1 VKFSLLFDN
10 SGDVLPFEVKYNHEL
25 FEFFVETVI
34 SKEQNSFS
42 NDQVLYRELD
52 SKITHLHWAISN
64 TNEIIYELIGNSFN
78 QHADLENYL
87 DQRFLNQLHSD
98 WAFSH
103 YHDIDVDQL
112 RFSQNMRQ
120 SKIGNKLHELLSDDI
135 RVIRTQ
141 SAIEKLGRGYAFH
154 ELNMAIHRLERS
166 FTRLEFKADEKW
178 QVFENPFLDTMVTN
192 NDKVNFSF
200 GYTYVG
206 RQYYNKFRYFDTKLE
221 CPDNY
226 NYENLELAFQVS
238 LEQPE
243 TIPFSTEALAWAR
256 ANNIKMVAE
265 QIPIANLVDLTN
277 NLFEYR
283 KILYRNSKHNN
294 NARIILN

>member
-1 VKFSLLFDN
+1 MKFSLLFDN